1 MKELQLFNNK
11 EFGEIRAL
19 KIKAQPWF
27 VGKDAAIILGYS
39 NPSDALKVHVDDEDK
54 CKKDE
59 IVIHDS
65 IGRKQKPLL
74 INESG
79 LYSLILSSK
88 LPNAKKFKRW
98 VTSEVLPQ
106 IRETGGYIPF
116 SQEESDE
123 EFLARALIVAQKT
136 LDKKNKMIEE
146 MQPKVDYFNRFM
158 NSEGYYSSTQ
168 VAKLF
173 KISSAYKLNKLLNA
187 KGLIYKQANNWMP
200 YASVDKSWF
209 KVIVGQHNGHNYSQ
223 LKFTPIG
230 IYEISKI
237 LNIEITEED
246 LQELI

>member
-1 MKELQLFNNK
+1 MNELQIFTNE

-19 KIKAQPWF
+19 EIKNAPWF
-27 VGKDAAIILGYS
+27 VGKDATRILGYS
-39 NPSDALKVHVDDEDK
+39 NSSDALKKHVDEEDK
-54 CKKDE
+54 GVAKCDTL
-59 IVIHDS
+59 
-65 IGRKQKPLL
+65 GGKQTLTI

-106 IRETGGYIPF
+106 IRQTGGYIPF
-116 SQEESDE
+116 SQGESDE

-146 MQPKVDYFNRFM
+146 MQPKANYFDRFM

-168 VAKLF
+168 VAKLY
-173 KISSAYKLNKLLNA
+173 KISSAKKLNKLLND
-187 KGLIYKQANNWMP
+187 KGLIYRQGDNWMP

-209 KVIVGQHNGHNYSQ
+209 KVIVGQRNGHNYSQ
-223 LKFTPIG
+223 LKFTPRG

-237 LNIEITEED
+237 LEIEITEED